1 MSRLDSFIRRMS
13 AQRACID
20 QAAAMLQELPGP
32 VLELGLGN
40 GRTYDH
46 LRICFPGREI
56 FVFDMAVAAHPDCV
70 PEARY
75 LRLGDFRSTVPGYLL
90 ERRPAAAMVHAD
102 IGSSS
107 EVDSKNLAAA
117 LAGHLRDI
125 LATGGLLVCDQAMAA
140 PGLEPMPL
148 PAGVDAG
155 RYHIY
160 RRFAQLFDR

>member
-1 MSRLDSFIRRMS
+1 MSRLDSFIRRMT

-20 QAAAMLQELPGP
+20 LAADLVQQLPGP

-46 LRICFPGREI
+46 LRTSFPGREI

-75 LRLGDFRSTVPGYLL
+75 LRLGDFRSTVPAYLL
-90 ERRPAAAMVHAD
+90 EGRPAAAMVHAD

-107 EVDSKNLAAA
+107 KEDSKNLAAR
-117 LAGHLRDI
+117 LSGHLRDI
-125 LATGGLLVCDQAMAA
+125 LAIGGLLVCDQATPA
-140 PGLEPMPL
+140 PGLEPLPL